1 MIGIYQDEFID
12 YLKANFGENKVKL
25 SSKNII
31 ISCPWCEYQK
41 DKQHYHLHIAL
52 EAPMFHCF
60 WSTCEESGN
69 LKKLIRKIE
78 GHDISSNFVD
88 KEKLKEYRKKQVFI
102 DKDEKRQYIKVPQ
115 LNTRA
120 FPSKD
125 LYLRKRFKFSDFP
138 LKNVK
143 GLIFDVL
150 EFINLNNIP
159 IDEKLFKIKSYLQT
173 NFVGFLTERQSM
185 VLFRNIDESSSFKFY
200 KLGVQNTN
208 FIDYYRLTANN
219 QNSKKIILSEGIFDI
234 FTEYLFDILN
244 LKRETKLYASV
255 LSSKYSSLIK
265 SIVYHEQIFRP
276 DVVILSDSNI
286 PLEEYKKLRY
296 FNDHIINTLEVYY
309 NKTGKDFNDTPITP
323 VKYVVSRRR
332 K

>member
-1 MIGIYQDEFID
+1 
-12 YLKANFGENKVKL
+12 
-25 SSKNII
+25 
-31 ISCPWCEYQK
+31 
-41 DKQHYHLHIAL
+41 
-52 EAPMFHCF
+52 
-60 WSTCEESGN
+60 
-69 LKKLIRKIE
+69 
-78 GHDISSNFVD
+78 
-88 KEKLKEYRKKQVFI
+88 
-102 DKDEKRQYIKVPQ
+102 
-115 LNTRA
+115 
-120 FPSKD
+120 
-125 LYLRKRFKFSDFP
+125 
-138 LKNVK
+138 
-143 GLIFDVL
+143 
-150 EFINLNNIP
+150 
-159 IDEKLFKIKSYLQT
+159 LQT